1 MLTVSFSCLFL
12 HGNRAMWQLF
22 RWLSVKQ
29 SQRGGLENVQRSH
42 VHSVMTLT
50 SGQVISPAFT
60 CSFCSISIGLKI
72 KAYGGV
78 DIFRSSLWDA
88 RHVPPYVSSVLWC
101 LSQERPTEAL
111 EKLCIR
117 WHTHTHTHHSQT
129 LPESEAWISHDSLSV
144 LFKGSK
150 GKQWSHISARPL
162 QREKQTL
169 QITHGKARVHYNLLD
184 IAGNV
189 LCWKPANKYSQA
201 K

>member
-1 MLTVSFSCLFL
+1 MSEGLTFTQSWHWLQVRWSPSF
-12 HGNRAMWQLF
+12 
-22 RWLSVKQ
+22 
-29 SQRGGLENVQRSH
+29 
-42 VHSVMTLT
+42 
-50 SGQVISPAFT
+50 P
-60 CSFCSISIGLKI
+60 CSFCYISIGLKI
-72 KAYGGV
+72 KANGGV

-88 RHVPPYVSSVLWC
+88 PPYVSSVWC
-101 LSQERPTEAL
+101 LSQERLTEAL
-111 EKLCIR
+111 EKLCSR

-150 GKQWSHISARPL
+150 GKQWSRISARTL

-184 IAGNV
+184 IEDNV
-189 LCWKPANKYSQA
+189 LCWMPANKYSQA